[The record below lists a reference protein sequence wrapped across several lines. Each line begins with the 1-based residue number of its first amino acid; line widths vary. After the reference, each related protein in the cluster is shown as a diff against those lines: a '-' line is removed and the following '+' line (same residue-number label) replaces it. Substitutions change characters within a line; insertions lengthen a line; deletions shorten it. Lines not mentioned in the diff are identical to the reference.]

1 MDNEAIQQPAAA
13 QPDPRVQLAFER
25 TFLAYERT
33 RIAWVRTALSLISF
47 GFVIAKFFQ
56 YLREKQGETATVLS
70 PRAIG
75 LVMITIGLVGL
86 ILANWQERRAV
97 KALRERCPE
106 LPTIDIR
113 RDGGADRAARRP
125 GADWRAAPITTFEG
139 SK

>member
-1 MDNEAIQQPAAA
+1 MDKEAIQQPAVA

-56 YLREKQGETATVLS
+56 YLRENQGETATLMS
-70 PRAIG
+70 PRAVG

-86 ILANWQERRAV
+86 ILANWQEQRAM
-97 KALRERCPE
+97 KALRARCPE
-106 LPTIDIR
+106 LPQSISGVMAILIALLGVLALISALLR
-113 RDGGADRAARRP
+113 
-125 GADWRAAPITTFEG
+125 
-139 SK
+139 

>member
-1 MDNEAIQQPAAA
+1 MDNEAIHQPSAT

-33 RIAWVRTALSLISF
+33 RIAWVRTALALISF

-86 ILANWQERRAV
+86 ILAYWQERRAIKV
-97 KALRERCPE
+97 LRERRPE
-106 LPTIDIR
+106 LPTSVSGVMAVLIALVGVLALI
-113 RDGGADRAARRP
+113 GALLR
-125 GADWRAAPITTFEG
+125 
-139 SK
+139 

>member
-13 QPDPRVQLAFER
+13 QPDPRVQVAFER

-56 YLREKQGETATVLS
+56 YVRERQGETATVLS

-86 ILANWQERRAV
+86 ILANWQDRRAV
-97 KALRERCPE
+97 KTLRERCPD
-106 LPTIDIR
+106 LPTSVSGVMAVLIASFGIL
-113 RDGGADRAARRP
+113 ALIAALLR
-125 GADWRAAPITTFEG
+125 
-139 SK
+139 

>member
-1 MDNEAIQQPAAA
+1 MDNEAVQQTATA
-13 QPDPRVQLAFER
+13 QHDPRVQLACER

-56 YLREKQGETATVLS
+56 YLREKQGETATLFS

-75 LVMITIGLVGL
+75 IVMITIGLVGL

-97 KALRERCPE
+97 KSLRERCPD
-106 LPTIDIR
+106 LPTSVSGVMAVLIALFGVLALI
-113 RDGGADRAARRP
+113 GALLR
-125 GADWRAAPITTFEG
+125 
-139 SK
+139 

>member
-56 YLREKQGETATVLS
+56 YLRERQGETATVLS
-70 PRAIG
+70 PRANG
-75 LVMITIGLVGL
+75 LVMITIGLVCL

-97 KALRERCPE
+97 KALRERCPD
-106 LPTIDIR
+106 LPTSVSVVMAALIALLGVMALI
-113 RDGGADRAARRP
+113 GALLR
-125 GADWRAAPITTFEG
+125 
-139 SK
+139 

>member
-1 MDNEAIQQPAAA
+1 MNNEAIHKGPAT

-33 RIAWVRTALSLISF
+33 RIAWVRTALALISF

-56 YLREKQGETATVLS
+56 YLREKEGETATVLS

-86 ILANWQERRAV
+86 VLANWQERRAL

-106 LPTIDIR
+106 LPQSISGVMAVLIALV
-113 RDGGADRAARRP
+113 GVLALIGALLR
-125 GADWRAAPITTFEG
+125 
-139 SK
+139 

>member
-1 MDNEAIQQPAAA
+1 MDKEAINQQSATRS
-13 QPDPRVQLAFER
+13 DPRVQLAFER

-33 RIAWVRTALSLISF
+33 RIAWVRTALALISF

-56 YLREKQGETATVLS
+56 YLREKEGETATVLR

-86 ILANWQERRAV
+86 VLANWQERRAL

-106 LPTIDIR
+106 LPQSISGVMAVLIALF
-113 RDGGADRAARRP
+113 GVLALIGALLR
-125 GADWRAAPITTFEG
+125 
-139 SK
+139 

>member
-86 ILANWQERRAV
+86 ILANWQERRAREGLAR
-97 KALRERCPE
+97 ALPRF
-106 LPTIDIR
+106 TAIR
-113 RDGGADRAARRP
+113 YPA
-125 GADWRAAPITTFEG
+125 
-139 SK
+139 